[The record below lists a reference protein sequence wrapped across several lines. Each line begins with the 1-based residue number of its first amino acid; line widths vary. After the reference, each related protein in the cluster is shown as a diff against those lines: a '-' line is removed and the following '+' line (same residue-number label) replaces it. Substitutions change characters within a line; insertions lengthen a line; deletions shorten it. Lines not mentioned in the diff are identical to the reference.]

1 MPDSTTEIRA
11 ALARLAIDDVEVLFA
26 VSQLQPA
33 SSPALLAWIEHAA
46 DWELQRRKGFDFRL
60 APVDEAIDASENA
73 VATAA
78 AVALHDE
85 FAGNSALARF
95 FASTVDALVIRGE
108 LL

>member
-1 MPDSTTEIRA
+1 MPDSTTDIRA
-11 ALARLAIDDVEVLFA
+11 ALAKLALDDVEVLFA
-26 VSQLQPA
+26 ISHLQPA
-33 SSPALLAWIEHAA
+33 ASPALLAWIEHAA

-78 AVALHDE
+78 AIALHDE

-95 FASTVDALVIRGE
+95 FASTVDVLVIRGE